1 MEFILTPETL
11 LVALGIFIARLVN
24 QTIDTV
30 RFMMTIRGRKLV
42 AWVMAFTESV
52 IFVVTLSA
60 VFSNLNNILYIGA
73 YAAGFAFG
81 NTVGMMVEE
90 RLAVGHIHM
99 SIISPKRGSAIAEKL
114 RAEGYAVTE
123 IPARGKDGMV
133 TLLHVSVRRRK
144 VNQVHKITQKI
155 DSSAFISGEE
165 MRPLWRGFWGT

>member
-1 MEFILTPETL
+1 MDLTLTPDIL
-11 LVALGIFIARLVN
+11 LLALGIFVARLVN

-30 RFMMTIRGRKLV
+30 RFMMIIRGRKLV
-42 AWVMAFTESV
+42 AWVLGFTESV
-52 IFVVTLSA
+52 IFVVTLGA
-60 VFSNLNNILYIGA
+60 VFGNLTNVWVIA
-73 YAAGFAFG
+73 TYAAGFAFG
-81 NTVGMMVEE
+81 NTLGMLVEE
-90 RLAVGHIHM
+90 RLAVGHIQV

-144 VNQVHKITQKI
+144 VKQVHKIAQKI

-165 MRPLWRGFWGT
+165 MRPLWRGFWGV